1 MSIYNNWAAQQNWNA
16 FEVFHNF
23 LEKVK
28 PKRIIE
34 IGTSLGGF
42 TSFLNY
48 TCKKLNLDCHI
59 LSYDII
65 THHWYDEMRKNGIDL
80 RIENIFYNNY
90 TTTKKEVIDFIQK
103 DGLTLILCDG
113 GDKIKEF
120 NLLSKYM
127 KKGDFIM
134 THDYVETKEKF
145 DNEIYLK
152 IWNWHEVSESD
163 LQKACEENGLISYDK
178 EIFDNVVWV
187 CKIKK

>member
-1 MSIYNNWAAQQNWNA
+1 MKFENKISKKSNLIENDSLSIYNNWAAQQNWNA

-103 DGLTLILCDG
+103 DGLTLIL
-113 GDKIKEF
+113 
-120 NLLSKYM
+120 
-127 KKGDFIM
+127 
-134 THDYVETKEKF
+134 
-145 DNEIYLK
+145 
-152 IWNWHEVSESD
+152 W
-163 LQKACEENGLISYDK
+163 
-178 EIFDNVVWV
+178 
-187 CKIKK
+187 

>member
-1 MSIYNNWAAQQNWNA
+1 
-16 FEVFHNF
+16 
-23 LEKVK
+23 
-28 PKRIIE
+28 
-34 IGTSLGGF
+34 
-42 TSFLNY
+42 
-48 TCKKLNLDCHI
+48 
-59 LSYDII
+59 
-65 THHWYDEMRKNGIDL
+65 
-80 RIENIFYNNY
+80 
-90 TTTKKEVIDFIQK
+90 
-103 DGLTLILCDG
+103 
-113 GDKIKEF
+113 
-120 NLLSKYM
+120 M